1 MMEISL
7 NTCNKGT
14 ANLLDM
20 ICLYAWVA
28 GESGT
33 SVRKDFPSSQHLP
46 EEEKMHKP
54 SSAVPLHILSV
65 KLVIYIGGYA
75 ALLRSTKV
83 NFF

>member
-7 NTCNKGT
+7 NNKGT

-54 SSAVPLHILSV
+54 SSAVPLHILRV
-65 KLVIYIGGYA
+65 K
-75 ALLRSTKV
+75 
-83 NFF
+83 

>member
-7 NTCNKGT
+7 NNKGT

-46 EEEKMHKP
+46 EEEKMHMP
-54 SSAVPLHILSV
+54 YCLN
-65 KLVIYIGGYA
+65 
-75 ALLRSTKV
+75 
-83 NFF
+83 NFFFSCTFTYTCTKCKSDYLHWLVM

>member
-54 SSAVPLHILSV
+54 SSVVPLHIP
-65 KLVIYIGGYA
+65 G
-75 ALLRSTKV
+75 T
-83 NFF
+83 

>member
-7 NTCNKGT
+7 NNKGT

-65 KLVIYIGGYA
+65 KVVIYIGGYT

>member
-7 NTCNKGT
+7 NTCNKGR

-46 EEEKMHKP
+46 EEEKKHKP
-54 SSAVPLHILSV
+54 SSVVPLHIPVLSV
-65 KLVIYIGGYA
+65 KWLFTLVV
-75 ALLRSTKV
+75 TQHC
-83 NFF
+83 

>member
-1 MMEISL
+1 MMEISI
-7 NTCNKGT
+7 NDKGT

-46 EEEKMHKP
+46 EEEKKHKP
-54 SSAVPLHILSV
+54 SSVVPLHILSV
-65 KLVIYIGGYA
+65 KWLFTLVV
-75 ALLRSTKV
+75 TQHC
-83 NFF
+83 